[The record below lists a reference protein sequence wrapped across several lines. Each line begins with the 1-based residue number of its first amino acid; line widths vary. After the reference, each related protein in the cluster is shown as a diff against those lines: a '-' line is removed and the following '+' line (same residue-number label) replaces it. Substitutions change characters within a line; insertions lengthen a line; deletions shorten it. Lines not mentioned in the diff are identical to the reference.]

1 MCAIFALG
9 DGGFMNSC
17 KMEAIAKAIQAE
29 KELCV
34 QDITSFET
42 LREAREARKRKP
54 WYVLNR

>member
-1 MCAIFALG
+1 
-9 DGGFMNSC
+9 MNSC
-17 KMEAIAKAIQAE
+17 RMEAIAKAVQAE

-42 LREAREARKRKP
+42 LREEREARKRKP

>member
-1 MCAIFALG
+1 
-9 DGGFMNSC
+9 
-17 KMEAIAKAIQAE
+17 MEAIAKAVQAE

-42 LREAREARKRKP
+42 LREEREARKRKP